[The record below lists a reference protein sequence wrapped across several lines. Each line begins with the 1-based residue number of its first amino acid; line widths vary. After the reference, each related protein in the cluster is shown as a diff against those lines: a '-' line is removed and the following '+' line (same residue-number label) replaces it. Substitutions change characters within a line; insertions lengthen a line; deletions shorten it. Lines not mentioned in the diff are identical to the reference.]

1 MGKHPLFS
9 GSAAALITPFTP
21 DEQVDERALRELIER
36 QIAAGTDALVVCGTT
51 GEPATMT
58 EKEQDLVIDLTVR
71 QTRSRIPVLAG
82 TGGNCTRA
90 VIRRARRARELGAD
104 GQLCVTPY
112 YNKATQ
118 KGLIAHYTAIHD
130 QTDLPIILY
139 NVPARTG
146 LNMLPETAAALA
158 PLPRIVGIK
167 DASGSLEQA
176 ERILQL
182 CGDRLPLYAG
192 VDELSVALRG
202 LGAAGAIFVLANI
215 APALCRSLM
224 HAPMAEAHR
233 LRAESEELMRALS
246 LEVNPI
252 PVKAAAARL
261 GLCRNVLRLPLTPL
275 EEGHVP
281 QLEQAMASAGLIC

>member
-1 MGKHPLFS
+1 MGKQPLFS

-118 KGLIAHYTAIHD
+118 KGLIAHYTAVHD

-261 GLCRNVLRLPLTPL
+261 GLCQNVLRLPLTPL

>member
-1 MGKHPLFS
+1 MGKQPLFS

-118 KGLIAHYTAIHD
+118 KGLIAHYTAVHD

-202 LGAAGAIFVLANI
+202 LGAAGAMFVLANS

-261 GLCRNVLRLPLTPL
+261 GLCQNVLRLPLTPL

>member
-1 MGKHPLFS
+1 MGKQPLFS

-118 KGLIAHYTAIHD
+118 KGLIAHYTAVHD

-192 VDELSVALRG
+192 VDELSVVLRG

>member
-1 MGKHPLFS
+1 MGKQTLFS

-71 QTRSRIPVLAG
+71 QTRRRIPVLAG

-139 NVPARTG
+139 NVPTRTG

-176 ERILQL
+176 EKIVQL
-182 CGDRLPLYAG
+182 CGDRLPLSPG
-192 VDELSVALRG
+192 
-202 LGAAGAIFVLANI
+202 
-215 APALCRSLM
+215 
-224 HAPMAEAHR
+224 
-233 LRAESEELMRALS
+233 
-246 LEVNPI
+246 
-252 PVKAAAARL
+252 
-261 GLCRNVLRLPLTPL
+261 
-275 EEGHVP
+275 
-281 QLEQAMASAGLIC
+281 

>member
-1 MGKHPLFS
+1 MGKQTLFS

-21 DEQVDERALRELIER
+21 DEQVDEPALRELIER

-71 QTRSRIPVLAG
+71 QTRRRIPVLAG

-139 NVPARTG
+139 NVPTRTG

-176 ERILQL
+176 EKIVQL

-261 GLCRNVLRLPLTPL
+261 GLCQNVLRLPLTPL

>member
-1 MGKHPLFS
+1 MGKQPLFS

-176 ERILQL
+176 ERIVQL
-182 CGDRLPLYAG
+182 CGERLPLYAG

-261 GLCRNVLRLPLTPL
+261 GLCQNVLRLPLTPL

>member
-1 MGKHPLFS
+1 MGKQPLFS

-90 VIRRARRARELGAD
+90 VIRRARRACELGAD

-118 KGLIAHYTAIHD
+118 KGLIAHYTAVHD

>member
-1 MGKHPLFS
+1 MGKQTLFS

-71 QTRSRIPVLAG
+71 QTRRRIPVLAG

-118 KGLIAHYTAIHD
+118 KGLIAHYTAVHD

-176 ERILQL
+176 EKIVQL

-261 GLCRNVLRLPLTPL
+261 GLCQNVLRLPLTPL

>member
-1 MGKHPLFS
+1 MGKQPLFS

-118 KGLIAHYTAIHD
+118 KGLIAHYTAVHD

-176 ERILQL
+176 EKIVQL

>member
-1 MGKHPLFS
+1 MGKQTLFS

-21 DEQVDERALRELIER
+21 DEQVDEPALRELIER

-71 QTRSRIPVLAG
+71 QTRRRIPVLAG

-139 NVPARTG
+139 NVPTRTG

-176 ERILQL
+176 VKIVQL

-261 GLCRNVLRLPLTPL
+261 GLCQNVLRLPLTPL

>member
-1 MGKHPLFS
+1 MGKQPLFS

-118 KGLIAHYTAIHD
+118 KGLIAHYTAVHD

-167 DASGSLEQA
+167 DASGSLDQA

-261 GLCRNVLRLPLTPL
+261 GLCQNVLRLPLTPL